1 MSWTEKVHTQT
12 EEKTVQLST
21 FFAKECLTPKDNFSI
36 VSMIPAENTPDV
48 FSRGWDL
55 SQSPIAWPTWLA
67 QSIISEID
75 ESQQL
80 WELRMLI
87 SINNYCWFTLIL
99 IDFTHFTF
107 QCTSIFCHQVPPRF
121 IAFGNSTSCCKSGQ
135 GSPWDFRASHCKSL
149 QNYARIPPA
158 KNLVSHRE
166 SLQHSQ
172 HSLPI
177 FGYQEFWFLSWIP
190 SRFPRRSGMGQSKS
204 SPKDACLSGGKV
216 WTTCAFFCHLLLST
230 AGHPSCVT

>member
-1 MSWTEKVHTQT
+1 
-12 EEKTVQLST
+12 
-21 FFAKECLTPKDNFSI
+21 
-36 VSMIPAENTPDV
+36 MIPAEDTPDV
-48 FSRGWDL
+48 FSRRWDI

-75 ESQQL
+75 ENQRL

-99 IDFTHFTF
+99 IDFTCFTF
-107 QCTSIFCHQVPPRF
+107 QCTSIFCHQDPPRF
-121 IAFGNSTSCCKSGQ
+121 IAFGNSTSCCKSRQ

-149 QNYARIPPA
+149 QNYTRIPPA

-172 HSLPI
+172 QDSAHFWLSRILVPVMNPI
-177 FGYQEFWFLSWIP
+177 KISTQIRNGSIKIFPLKMPVFLVAKYE
-190 SRFPRRSGMGQSKS
+190 PRV
-204 SPKDACLSGGKV
+204 LS
-216 WTTCAFFCHLLLST
+216 F
-230 AGHPSCVT
+230 VTFS